1 MPATSTP
8 SQDPDLMQLYHMG
21 GPWIGQTMYVAAEL
35 GLADHLGPEPKSVA
49 ELAAATEADED
60 VLYRFCR
67 VLASMGVLDSHPDK
81 HFSLTEA
88 GRILRSDA
96 PGGFRYGVM
105 LQSGACFRAWTEV
118 MHTVRTGKPAFDK
131 VHGAA
136 YYDYLEANPAENE
149 LFNRAMGVTSL
160 APAIAALERYDFSGI
175 KRLVDVGG
183 GVGTLLAAVLK
194 MNPGMTGVVQDLATV
209 TAEAPAHLA
218 EQGVEDRVEVV
229 SASFFD
235 SVVPGADAYV
245 LSRVLHNWSDEDCL
259 KILGRIREVMPPH
272 AKLIVVDSVVPDGGG
287 LHPSMLADLFM
298 MVILGGKERT
308 EQDWRELLDT
318 AGFRMTQAVQAE
330 NTGDTLV
337 HALVEAV
344 RS

>member
-1 MPATSTP
+1 MPALTP
-8 SQDPDLMQLYHMG
+8 SQGPDLMQLYHMG

-35 GLADHLGPEPKSVA
+35 GLADHLGSEPKPVT
-49 ELAAATEADED
+49 ELARVTEANED
-60 VLYRFCR
+60 ALYRFCR
-67 VLASMGVLDSHPDK
+67 VLAAMGVLHAHPDK

-88 GRILRSDA
+88 GAILRSDA

-105 LQSGACFRAWTEV
+105 LQSGACFRSWTEV

-149 LFNRAMGVTSL
+149 LFNRTMGVTSL
-160 APAIAALERYDFSGI
+160 APAIAALNRYDFTGI
-175 KRLVDVGG
+175 KSVVDVGG

-194 MNPGMTGVVQDLATV
+194 LNPSMTGVVQDLATV
-209 TAEAPAHLA
+209 TAEAPGHLA
-218 EQGVEDRVEVV
+218 EEGVADRVEVV
-229 SASFFD
+229 SGSFFD

-259 KILGRIREVMPPH
+259 KILGRVHEAMPPH
-272 AKLIVVDSVVPDGGG
+272 ARLIVVDSVVHEGGG

-308 EQDWRELLDT
+308 EQDWRDLLAA
-318 AGFRMTQAVQAE
+318 AGFRMTRAVQAE
-330 NTGDTLV
+330 SAGDTLV

-344 RS
+344 PR

>member
-1 MPATSTP
+1 
-8 SQDPDLMQLYHMG
+8 MQLYHMG
-21 GPWIGQTMYVAAEL
+21 GPWIGQTFYVAAEL
-35 GLADHLGPEPKSVA
+35 GLADYLGSDPVSVA
-49 ELAAATEADED
+49 ELATRTEANEEA
-60 VLYRFCR
+60 LYRFCR
-67 VLASMGVLDSHPDK
+67 VLAALGVLEAHPDR

-88 GRILRSDA
+88 GYALRSDA

-136 YYDYLEANPAENE
+136 YYDYLDANPAENE

-160 APAIAALERYDFSGI
+160 APAIAALERYDFTGI
-175 KRLVDVGG
+175 KRVVDVGG
-183 GVGTLLAAVLK
+183 GVGTLLAAVLR
-194 MNPGMTGVVQDLATV
+194 MNPGMSGVVQDLATV
-209 TAEAPAHLA
+209 AAEAPAHLA
-218 EQGVEDRVEVV
+218 EQGVQDRVDVV
-229 SASFFD
+229 TGSFFD

-245 LSRVLHNWSDEDCL
+245 LSRVLHNWNDDDCL
-259 KILGRIREVMPPH
+259 KILRRVHQAMPPH
-272 AKLIVVDSVVPDGGG
+272 GKLIVIDSVVPESGG

-308 EQDWRELLDT
+308 EADWQRLLFE
-318 AGFRMTQAVQAE
+318 AGFRMTRAVQAD
-330 NTGDTLV
+330 NVGDTLV

-344 RS
+344 PR

>member
-1 MPATSTP
+1 
-8 SQDPDLMQLYHMG
+8 MQLYHMG

-35 GLADHLGPEPKSVA
+35 GLADHLGPEPKPVA
-49 ELAAATEADED
+49 ELATATEANED

-67 VLASMGVLDSHPDK
+67 VLSAMGVLRAHPDK
-81 HFSLTEA
+81 HFSLTDA
-88 GRILRSDA
+88 GGILRSDA

-118 MHTVRTGKPAFDK
+118 MHTVRTGEPAFDK
-131 VHGAA
+131 VHGAP

-149 LFNRAMGVTSL
+149 LFNRTMGVTSL
-160 APAIAALERYDFSGI
+160 APAIAALNRYDFTGI
-175 KRLVDVGG
+175 KSVVDVGG

-194 MNPGMTGVVQDLATV
+194 LNPGMTGVVQDLATV
-209 TAEAPAHLA
+209 TAEAPGHLA
-218 EQGVEDRVEVV
+218 AEGVQDRVEVV
-229 SASFFD
+229 SGSFFD

-259 KILGRIREVMPPH
+259 KILGRIHEAMPPH
-272 AKLIVVDSVVPDGGG
+272 AKLIVVDSIVREGGG
-287 LHPSMLADLFM
+287 LHPSVLADLFM

-330 NTGDTLV
+330 NAGDTLV

-344 RS
+344 RR

>member
-1 MPATSTP
+1 MPVSTP
-8 SQDPDLMQLYHMG
+8 NQSPDLMQLYHMG
-21 GPWIGQTMYVAAEL
+21 GPWIGQTFYVAAEL
-35 GLADHLGPEPKSVA
+35 GIADHLGPEPISVA
-49 ELAAATEADED
+49 ELAAATEANEE

-67 VLASMGVLDSHPDK
+67 VLASMGVLKAHPERG
-81 HFSLTEA
+81 FSLTEA
-88 GRILRSDA
+88 GGMLRSDA

-118 MHTVRTGKPAFDK
+118 MHTVRTGEPAFDK

-136 YYDYLEANPAENE
+136 YYDFLEANPAENE

-160 APAIAALERYDFSGI
+160 APAIAALKRYDFTGI

-183 GVGTLLAAVLK
+183 GVGTLIAAVLEL
-194 MNPGMTGVVQDLATV
+194 NPGMTGVVQDLAAV
-209 TAEAPAHLA
+209 TAEAPTHLA
-218 EQGVEDRVEVV
+218 EHGVQDRVEVV
-229 SASFFD
+229 SGSFFD

-245 LSRVLHNWSDEDCL
+245 LSRVLHNWSDADCL
-259 KILGRIREVMPPH
+259 KILRRVHEAMPEH
-272 AKLIVVDSVVPDGGG
+272 AKLIVIDSVVPDSGE

-308 EQDWRELLDT
+308 ERDWRLLLDE
-318 AGFRMTQAVQAE
+318 AGFRMTRAVQAE
-330 NTGDTLV
+330 NAGDTLV

-344 RS
+344 RH